1 MRINKLMVLVPALM
15 FTAACGQQDDS
26 SKIDDALSNDLA
38 LASSAQPYMPQQFVS
53 PQEMGYG
60 YQPGYAQPQYYPA
73 AQQGYPQQVVYRA
86 PAPAPAP
93 TVRRA
98 STAGRVA
105 TRSEPVRNTKRDAI
119 IGAAAGAVLG
129 QAIGKD
135 TKSTVI
141 GAVAGGVLGGVI
153 GHTIDV
159 KR

>member
-1 MRINKLMVLVPALM
+1 MRFNKLMVLVPALVV
-15 FTAACGQQDDS
+15 TAACGQQDDAN
-26 SKIDDALSNDLA
+26 KIDDALSNDLA

-53 PQEMGYG
+53 PQEMAYG

-105 TRSEPVRNTKRDAI
+105 TRSEPIRHTKRDAI

>member
-1 MRINKLMVLVPALM
+1 MRFNKLMVLVPALM
-15 FTAACGQQDDS
+15 VTAACGQQEDT

-38 LASSAQPYMPQQFVS
+38 MASAAQPYMPQQFVS

-60 YQPGYAQPQYYPA
+60 YQPGYAAPQYYPTA
-73 AQQGYPQQVVYRA
+73 QQQGYPQQVVYR
-86 PAPAPAP
+86 APAPAP

-105 TRSEPVRNTKRDAI
+105 TRSEPIRNTKRDAI

-129 QAIGKD
+129 QAIGRD

>member
-15 FTAACGQQDDS
+15 LTAACGQQDDS
-26 SKIDDALSNDLA
+26 NKIDDALTNDLA

-60 YQPGYAQPQYYPA
+60 YQPGYAAPQYYPA

-86 PAPAPAP
+86 PAPAP

-105 TRSEPVRNTKRDAI
+105 TRSEPIRNTKRDAI

>member
-1 MRINKLMVLVPALM
+1 
-15 FTAACGQQDDS
+15 
-26 SKIDDALSNDLA
+26 
-38 LASSAQPYMPQQFVS
+38 
-53 PQEMGYG
+53 MGYG
-60 YQPGYAQPQYYPA
+60 YQPGYAAPQYYPA
-73 AQQGYPQQVVYRA
+73 AQPGYPQQVVYRA

-105 TRSEPVRNTKRDAI
+105 TRSEPIRHTKRDAI